1 MNKKKNRFYS
11 FLVGGRYM
19 VSLCVSLG
27 VSNIIMPAQKRL
39 AGVSKQLRP
48 EVETFRK
55 LDLVDKSVFT
65 ADFLEAP

>member
-1 MNKKKNRFYS
+1 
-11 FLVGGRYM
+11 M